1 MKILKIA
8 VASFLLISCGKSDDV
23 NIDSPVIGK
32 WQLKELYID
41 PVDGSGEFAEVES
54 DKTIEFFSNG
64 TVTSNGSICK
74 VSADTNVPTSGT
86 FSISSFTIDAP
97 GCYNGEIPFMV
108 IFFRLEGE
116 FLRINKP
123 CMEGCAE
130 IYSRL

>member
-8 VASFLLISCGKSDDV
+8 VVSFLLISCGKSDDI

-41 PVDGSGEFAEVES
+41 PGDGSGEFGEVES

-64 TVTSNGSICK
+64 KVTSNGSLCR
-74 VSADTNVPTSGT
+74 VSADANVPTSGT
-86 FSISSFTIDAP
+86 FSISTFTIYSP
-97 GCYNGEIPFMV
+97 GCFNGEIPFMD
-108 IFFRLEGE
+108 IFFRLEGDY
-116 FLRINKP
+116 LKINKP
-123 CMEGCAE
+123 CFEGCAE